1 MDHAVNCGRSKLH
14 EAQTKAIWTISP
26 SYDGADWCQP
36 ELYVPAVVMSVPV
49 ALSTDSY
56 LTEFVLWV

>member
-1 MDHAVNCGRSKLH
+1 MKLMDHAVNCGHSKLH
-14 EAQTKAIWTISP
+14 AGLFRQTSTASI
-26 SYDGADWCQP
+26 GANRN
-36 ELYVPAVVMSVPV
+36 YAHAVVVSVPV